1 MPSFSLEV
9 GRIFAGPNVL
19 IAAKAIRWRLKSPE
33 FRAWESPAAVLAFA
47 APLFPLLPRLR
58 GHLESVLA
66 QRQTSPTLAE
76 FLMYLAM
83 ELQSHGRHPARLAR
97 ARPGPGDNAFD
108 VVCEYRDEAVARI
121 AMETAAQL
129 TRALFGPDGAN
140 YRSPEQIMES
150 FARRVELRGLDQTTR
165 AIIQAAEAR
174 GIPWFRLDPS
184 ARIVQL
190 GRGRFARRIFE
201 SMIDSDGQIAAR
213 FIAAHKNMTNH
224 VLRRAGLPAPRQAVV
239 TSAAGA
245 VRAAAGIGF
254 PVVLKPLDSGK
265 GRGVIIGLRSREEV
279 GRAFERGF
287 KPGTQVVVE
296 RFIPGHDHRLLV
308 VGGKL
313 IAAARRIPGGV
324 TGDGKSTIRQLV
336 DKTNADPRRGLRF
349 TNLLVRLELDQ
360 IARSLLAGQGL
371 DENSVPQAGRR
382 VALRRTAN
390 ISTGGTAVD
399 VTDRVHPENR
409 RMAEL
414 AARVVGLQVA
424 GIDFITPDIARP
436 YHEAGGICE
445 VNNTPGL
452 RPHWV
457 AEGGERRDVV
467 SPILNRLFP
476 PGRPHHV
483 PLAAITGTNG
493 KTTTCFMLAHILRQ
507 VGRSVGLVSTLGI
520 SVDGEYLRKGDLAG
534 PNGFEV
540 VARHPSVDAIVTEV
554 PRGGLISRGLG
565 FQTCDVSAVLNV
577 TTDHL
582 GERGVETLEDMAR
595 VKGIVAAAATRTVVL
610 NADDPRCLAMAEG
623 AKAAQVCLVSIEA
636 DSPALASHLAAGG
649 RGARLTLRDGNAR
662 LTLCSGEEETDL
674 LAAAEIPA
682 TLGGLALHNVQ
693 NALFAAALAQ
703 GIGIGVEHI
712 RAALATFRSD
722 YDTLPG
728 RINVYDGLPF
738 KVILDYGHNPDG
750 YRRLGPMVTAMAA
763 GKGRRICVFTSPA
776 DRNDAH
782 LQELAAAAAPHFD
795 LFICRQGAQR
805 DGAAADVSA
814 KLRDALIAQ
823 GIAEGNIL
831 AGQSPRDAIRSGL
844 EMARPGDV
852 VYVMSSQDP
861 GAGFWEVIT
870 SFGKEKA
877 AGGTAR

>member
-1 MPSFSLEV
+1 MPSFSLEFE
-9 GRIFAGPNVL
+9 RTFAGPNVL
-19 IAAKAIRWRLKSPE
+19 IAAKAIRWRLKSPD
-33 FRAWESPAAVLAFA
+33 FRAWDGPATVLDFA

-58 GHLESVLA
+58 GHLENALA
-66 QRQTSPTLAE
+66 QRRSSPTLAE

-97 ARPGPGDNAFD
+97 VLPAPGDNAFD

-129 TRALFGPDGAN
+129 TRALFGPDSGN
-140 YRSPEQIMES
+140 YRSPGKILES

-165 AIIQAAEAR
+165 AIVQAAEAR

-213 FIAAHKNMTNH
+213 FIAAHKNTTNH

-239 TSAAGA
+239 TTAAGA

-265 GRGVIIGLRSREEV
+265 GRGVIVGLRSREEV
-279 GRAFERGF
+279 GRAFERSF
-287 KPGTQVVVE
+287 KSGAPAVVE
-296 RFIPGHDHRLLV
+296 RFLPGHDHRLLV

-324 TGDGKSTIRQLV
+324 TGDGRSSVRQLI
-336 DKTNADPRRGLRF
+336 DKINADPRRGLRF

-360 IARSLLAGQGL
+360 TARSLLATQGL
-371 DENSVPQAGRR
+371 DADSVPEAGRW
-382 VALRRTAN
+382 VAVRRTAN

-399 VTDRVHPENR
+399 VTDRVHPDNR

-436 YHEAGGICE
+436 YHDVGGICE

-483 PLAAITGTNG
+483 PLAAVTGTNG

-507 VGRSVGLVSTLGI
+507 VGHCVGLVSTIGI
-520 SVDGEYLRKGDLAG
+520 SVDGQYLRKGDLAG
-534 PNGFEV
+534 PAGFEM
-540 VARHPSVDAIVTEV
+540 VARHPSVDAIVSEV
-554 PRGGLISRGLG
+554 PRGGLIHRGLG
-565 FQTCDVSAVLNV
+565 FPSCDVSAVLNV

-582 GERGVETLEDMAR
+582 GERGVETLDDMAR
-595 VKGIVAAAATRTVVL
+595 VKRIVAAAATGTVVL
-610 NADDPRCLAMAEG
+610 NADDPRCQAMADG

-636 DSPALASHLAAGG
+636 NSPALDTHLAAGG
-649 RGARLTLRDGNAR
+649 CGARLTRRDGMAT
-662 LTLCSGEEETDL
+662 LTLCRGEEETAL
-674 LAAAEIPA
+674 MAAAEIPA
-682 TLGGLALHNVQ
+682 TLGGLALHNIQ

-703 GIGIGVEHI
+703 GIGIGVEDI

-728 RINVYDGLPF
+728 RINVYDGHPF

-750 YRRLGPMVTAMAA
+750 YRRLGPMVTALAA

-782 LQELAAAAAPHFD
+782 LQEIAEAAAPHFD
-795 LFICRQGAQR
+795 MFICRQGAQR
-805 DGAAADVSA
+805 DGAAVDVSA
-814 KLRDALIAQ
+814 KLRDALIDE
-823 GIAEGNIL
+823 GIAEARIL
-831 AGQSPRDAIRSGL
+831 SGQSPRDAICAALR
-844 EMARPGDV
+844 MARPGDV

-870 SFGKEKA
+870 SFGKEETA
-877 AGGTAR
+877 EGTAG